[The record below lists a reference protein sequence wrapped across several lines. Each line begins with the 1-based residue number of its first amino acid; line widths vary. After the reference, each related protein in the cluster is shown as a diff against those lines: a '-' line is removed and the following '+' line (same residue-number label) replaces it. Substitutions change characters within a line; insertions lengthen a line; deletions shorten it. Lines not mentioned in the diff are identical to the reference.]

1 MSLTENYVLLRQ
13 ISMRDSFMTTNLG
26 LQANANKIGAL
37 LEYICNQ
44 IPHIHLRKLL
54 KVIYLM
60 DEKSVQKRSFP
71 LTWLDYYAWKKGPVA
86 PCIYEVKEGAFADY
100 VKCVKEDDNKWYVSA
115 NKTNPYAID
124 QDMRVYSEFERDII
138 NSVIAYCKNKS
149 ADDLTDETHSKGS
162 LWAKTVSKYKISFD
176 ESGRSDYLICLN
188 DLNDEEGKEIYTD
201 ALDSIMMQAS
211 INSAIHV

>member
-1 MSLTENYVLLRQ
+1 MT
-13 ISMRDSFMTTNLG
+13 DTFMTADLG
-26 LQANANKIGAL
+26 LQASANKVGAL
-37 LEYICNQ
+37 LEYICDQ

-60 DEKSVQKRSFP
+60 DEKSVQKRSIP

-86 PCIYEVKEGAFADY
+86 PSIYEVKDGAFADY
-100 VKCVKEDDNKWYVSA
+100 VTCAKENDNKWYVSA

-124 QDMRVYSEFERDII
+124 QDMRVFSEFEMDII

-149 ADDLTDETHSKGS
+149 ADDLTDETHSEGS
-162 LWAKTVSKYKISFD
+162 LWAKTVAEHQISFD
-176 ESGRSDYLICLN
+176 ESERSDYPICLN
-188 DLNDEEGKEIYTD
+188 DLNDDEGKEIYAD
-201 ALDSIMMQAS
+201 ALDSVMMQAS